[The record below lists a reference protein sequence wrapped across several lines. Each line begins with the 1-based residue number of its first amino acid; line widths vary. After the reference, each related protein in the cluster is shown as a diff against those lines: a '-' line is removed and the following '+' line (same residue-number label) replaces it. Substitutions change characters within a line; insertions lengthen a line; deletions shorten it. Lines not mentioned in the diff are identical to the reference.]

1 MPENIKKGTFIN
13 FIAYTLSGLFL
24 FLFKIIAAR
33 GLGPAKFGII
43 SVFWASILV
52 TARFLTT
59 GIKDGATRYISH
71 YEAVNDKEGMTKTF
85 LAHLKFMI
93 LITLFFLFVSLL
105 LFRII
110 TDNLFFGYVSLYILF
125 IISCILYFSLLFLRG
140 SLQGLRELKD
150 NAISI
155 IVEYSVMVLSLII
168 FFSFVKDVRLAG
180 LSILLAPFSSLLFIL
195 STARK
200 HKKRF
205 SVEPSLH
212 PKTKTLLFFV
222 IPTSFIN
229 FSSGFITQL
238 GPLFIKFLGN
248 FSLAG
253 IFTVS
258 LDIFKAA
265 RTALTA
271 LFISI
276 FPHLSRQVA
285 LKNRKILNRMIREG
299 LIFVLLAFII
309 LIIVS
314 LTIGQTII
322 RIIFGE
328 EFVLDKI
335 HLFLM
340 SLFTGFFLLSELF
353 NRVLLAKSMIKELTI
368 SWLIAFG
375 FLFILLFFI
384 PLGPLFRVELAFLGA
399 GVVAFIGMSIFL
411 IKRNI
416 PIKMQK

>member
-59 GIKDGATRYISH
+59 GIKDGATRYIAH
-71 YEAVNDKEGMTKTF
+71 YEAVNDKDGMTKTF
-85 LAHLKFMI
+85 LVHLKFMI
-93 LITLFFLFVSLL
+93 LITLFFLFISLL
-105 LFRII
+105 LFKII
-110 TDNLFFGYVSLYILF
+110 TDNLFFGYVSLYIFF
-125 IISCILYFSLLFLRG
+125 ITSCILYFSLLFLRG
-140 SLQGLRELKD
+140 TLQGLRELKD
-150 NAISI
+150 SAISI

-195 STARK
+195 FIARK
-200 HKKRF
+200 HRKRF
-205 SVEPSLH
+205 SVEPSLL

-276 FPHLSRQVA
+276 FPHLSRQEA
-285 LKNRKILNRMIREG
+285 LKNRKMLDRMIREG
-299 LIFVLLAFII
+299 LIFVSLAFII

-375 FLFILLFFI
+375 FLFIILFFI
-384 PLGPLFRVELAFLGA
+384 PLGPLFKVELALLGA

-411 IKRNI
+411 LTRK
-416 PIKMQK
+416 